1 MFCVWDRSS
10 AASTSS
16 RMYSGAGLKSNIER
30 MRERATRDLQGDS
43 YHVKLNKVCAVQRR
57 ENRENEGKKG
67 IEWKGR
73 KNRKTNTQN
82 KVSRKGWKTK
92 NEGKGTEGK
101 TQQNNNKKQIGAKKR
116 KGKKKERLVDHTPSQ
131 TTLRFEDLR
140 KNNLINTSESDPRS
154 YKVTY
159 K

>member
-57 ENRENEGKKG
+57 ENRENEGRKG

-101 TQQNNNKKQIGAKKR
+101 TQQNNNNKTDRSKEKKR
-116 KGKKKERLVDHTPSQ
+116 KEKKKKEKKD
-131 TTLRFEDLR
+131 
-140 KNNLINTSESDPRS
+140 
-154 YKVTY
+154 
-159 K
+159 